1 MNTPTSA
8 VPASDHDL
16 DTLARQIHRLGNAL
30 GDVITRLDGSPILD
44 LEERIRQL
52 AKASRN
58 GDASAA
64 TAADQLRAVTAQLSA
79 SDAYEMAMAFTTY
92 FELVNLAEE
101 NYRTRILRARRA
113 ARTAGQG
120 PLVRESIEAGVAE
133 LKARGVTPAQMQ
145 ALLDQLSIE
154 LVFTAHP
161 TESKR
166 RTVLS
171 KLRRL
176 SELLRAEEQSGL
188 TPSDHAGSTLDA
200 DIRREI
206 AALWLTDRSRSV
218 QPAVT
223 DEVRTGLWYF
233 DTTVWDI
240 IPQLQA
246 DLEQALAL
254 HYHDLRPPKRWLTFG
269 SWIGGDRDGNPN
281 VTVQVT
287 AETLQLHR
295 RLALDKLREAARE
308 LSRRLSISRRRD
320 HIAPE
325 VDGLID
331 AFQQGSSHV
340 RALVNRYPNEPY
352 RAVMAGVAGQMADAR
367 QETLSRP
374 LYPFYATPTLPL
386 SSSLALPLP
395 VAPTPTAQ
403 NVATTLDIVMDS
415 LRQGRG
421 AVLVDGDLGNL
432 RRQLEVFGLHVARL
446 DLRQHSSWHERAVAE
461 VLARLELAPDYEK
474 QDEAAKV
481 ALLSAALAQPTRSA
495 LDRAGSL
502 SDETRNVLEPLM
514 LAREAIRRYGP
525 SVVGVYIISM
535 TDDLSDVLEVLL
547 MMRWCRVNLS
557 IVPLFETLKDL
568 DHAPAILHAM
578 FAHAAYREHLAA
590 SQHQQMVMLGYS
602 DSNKDCGYITANWA
616 LFKAQEAIVQVCA
629 EANVMLTLFHG
640 RGGSIARGGGPA
652 AKAILA
658 QPRGVRSGR
667 IRITEQGEVLSTR
680 YHDPDIAHRT
690 LEQVTYGVL
699 LAAHTAQEEAHI
711 APAWRAAMQ
720 RMADTGYAAYK
731 ALVHDDPDFIP
742 FWQAATPIAEIGG
755 LKFGSRPAYRKQTRT
770 VADLRA
776 IPWVFSWMQSRF
788 VLPGWYG
795 LGSALD
801 AFIRADDPAG
811 GCDLLR
817 EMYRQWP
824 FFQTMIDNAQQSLTK
839 ADMNIAALYASL
851 VPDAALRE
859 RIFALIKAEFERTC
873 ESIFCITGQA
883 ALLDNE
889 PVLQRSI
896 QLRNPYVDPLNYIQ
910 VELLRRLRNLQSGD
924 LRLENSRLEIGEDV
938 DMLRTVIELTIN
950 GVSSGLRNTG

>member
-1 MNTPTSA
+1 MNTPP
-8 VPASDHDL
+8 PADHKL
-16 DTLARQIHRLGNAL
+16 DQLASQIHRLGNAL
-30 GDVITRLDGSPILD
+30 GEVITRLDGPPALAV
-44 LEERIRQL
+44 EERLRQL
-52 AKASRN
+52 AKASRA
-58 GDASAA
+58 GDSAA
-64 TAADQLRAVTAQLSA
+64 AQQLQEATHELSS

-101 NYRTRILRARRA
+101 NYRTGILRRRRA
-113 ARTAGQG
+113 ARQMSSG
-120 PLVRESIEAGVAE
+120 PIVRESIEAAISE
-133 LKARGVTPAQMQ
+133 LKEQGVTPQQMQ
-145 ALLDQLSIE
+145 QLLDQFSIE

-176 SELLRAEEQSGL
+176 AELLRDEEQIVAGE
-188 TPSDHAGSTLDA
+188 PSSSAARHSLLDA

-206 AALWLTDRSRSV
+206 ASLWLTDRSRVV

-233 DTTVWDI
+233 DTTVWDTA
-240 IPQLQA
+240 PQLQA
-246 DLEQALAL
+246 DLEQALQRHYPSL
-254 HYHDLRPPKRWLTFG
+254 HAPRRWLTFG

-295 RLALDKLREAARE
+295 RLALEKLSDTAHV

-320 HIAPE
+320 HITPE
-325 VDGLID
+325 ISALID

-352 RAVMAGVAGQMADAR
+352 RAVMAGLSGQLTDAR
-367 QETLSRP
+367 QETFTRP
-374 LYPFYATPTLPL
+374 LYPFYTTPALALSPTL
-386 SSSLALPLP
+386 SLPLP
-395 VAPTPTAQ
+395 VAPEPTAHH
-403 NVATTLDIVMDS
+403 VIDTLEIVTDS

-421 AVLVDGDLGNL
+421 AMLINGELGDL
-432 RRQLEVFGLHVARL
+432 RSQLDIFGLHVARL
-446 DLRQHSSWHERAVAE
+446 DLRQHSAWHERAVSDVLAQLKLANNYEKLSEAQKVE
-461 VLARLELAPDYEK
+461 VLN
-474 QDEAAKV
+474 Q
-481 ALLSAALAQPTRSA
+481 ALAQPGRSV
-495 LDRAGSL
+495 LDRSGTF
-502 SDETRNVLEPLM
+502 SDETRNILEPM
-514 LAREAIRRYGP
+514 TLAREAMKRYGP
-525 SVVGVYIISM
+525 DVMGVYIISM

-547 MMRWCRVNLS
+547 LMHWCRLNMS

-568 DHAPAILHAM
+568 DNATGILRAM
-578 FAHAAYREHLAA
+578 FDYPHYREHLRANGD
-590 SQHQQMVMLGYS
+590 HQTVMLGYS

-616 LFKAQEAIVQVCA
+616 LFKAQEAIVTTCA
-629 EANVMLTLFHG
+629 QAGVRLTLFHG

-658 QPRGVRSGR
+658 QPRGLKDAS

-690 LEQVTYGVL
+690 LEQVAYGVL
-699 LAAHTAQEEAHI
+699 LASHI
-711 APAWRAAMQ
+711 AQDEPHTPAHWRDAME
-720 RMADTGYAAYK
+720 RMAATGYAAYK
-731 ALVHDDPDFIP
+731 ALVHDDPDFIS

-755 LKFGSRPAYRKQTRT
+755 LKFGSRPAYRKATRT

-801 AFIRADDPAG
+801 EIITHPDSG
-811 GCDLLR
+811 GCDLLA
-817 EMYRQWP
+817 EMYHGWP

-839 ADMNIAALYASL
+839 ADMGIAALYASL
-851 VPDAALRE
+851 VEDEAIRE
-859 RIFALIKAEFERTC
+859 RIFKLIKDEFDRTC
-873 ESIFCITGQA
+873 NAVFCITGQE

-910 VELLRRLRNLQSGD
+910 VEMIRRLRHAEEQGD
-924 LRLENSRLEIGEDV
+924 SRLESGDDPE
-938 DMLRTVIELTIN
+938 MLRAVIELTIN